1 MDFWLRFEKFIGDRI
16 PKVLISVLKENAY
29 DNAFSLKLLTSD
41 TVDYLEKVGL
51 EHSEYSKYHNRLLP
65 GHRATL
71 LALPALV
78 EEFQRIEASAELCK
92 SKVVDNN
99 TVQVDDPNFSFILQQ
114 IIKTAKEN
122 ANKDANH
129 RRFSQELKYF
139 SMLLY
144 MMCGKISYEMIS
156 NNIPLP
162 QASTTCK
169 SNKIFLKAHI
179 VNEQN

>member
-1 MDFWLRFEKFIGDRI
+1 MDFWLKFENFIKDRI
-16 PKVLISVLKENAY
+16 PKVLISLLKENAY
-29 DNAFSLKLLTSD
+29 DNAFALKLLNCD
-41 TVDYLEKVGL
+41 TIDYLEKFGL
-51 EHSEYSKYHNRLLP
+51 ENSEYAKSVLCNRLLP

-78 EEFQRIEASAELCK
+78 EEFQRSDIPRQESM
-92 SKVVDNN
+92 VVD
-99 TVQVDDPNFSFILQQ
+99 TQFDDPDFSFILRQLV
-114 IIKTAKEN
+114 KTSKEN

-129 RRFSQELKYF
+129 RRFPDDLKYF

-144 MMCGKISYEMIS
+144 MMCGKISYEIIS

-169 SNKIFLKAHI
+169 FIG
-179 VNEQN
+179 